1 MEARITTIYKK
12 LLFDKPH
19 HSGVQLL
26 RSFYIGILATF
37 LDIFLLFFLKE
48 YLHFYYLLS
57 AGISY
62 IVGMIANYLLSNK
75 WAFDYRLLEKRKF
88 LEFSIFFAI
97 TLAGLVF
104 LEIIMWVFTSLFG
117 LYYLLSKVIATLLV
131 FIWNFTARK
140 IILYSKYGQ

>member
-1 MEARITTIYKK
+1 MNKTAVICRK
-12 LLFDKPH
+12 LFFERPH
-19 HSGVQLL
+19 HPGVQFM
-26 RSFYIGILATF
+26 RSFYIGALATV
-37 LDIFLLFFLKE
+37 LDIALLLFLKE
-48 YLHFYYLLS
+48 YLHIYYLLA
-57 AGISY
+57 AGIGY
-62 IVGMIANYLLSNK
+62 IAGLITNYLLSNK